1 MHLCITH
8 RAVFVGFQVAY
19 NAGFADLGY
28 GMEREESQVLVRADT
43 PSPFHFVPIA
53 KVCPKAQQNRDVCFA
68 HLAPASY
75 TSPGAGGSCVSVFR
89 DSWWNLM
96 KVQNEPQDSKPPECK
111 SAKGEPA
118 HKAAPQSP
126 SANKGTYT
134 FRGWDS
140 SHRHPELL
148 GHNLVTPSWQPPPF
162 SPQPCRRRESPAH
175 SQECRHSTMVVASIK
190 YPPQRAHMR

>member
-1 MHLCITH
+1 MHLRVTH

-96 KVQNEPQDSKPPECK
+96 KVQNEPQDSKPRVQECQRRASPQGSAPVPECK
-111 SAKGEPA
+111 QRYLHLQGVGFK
-118 HKAAPQSP
+118 PQ
-126 SANKGTYT
+126 T
-134 FRGWDS
+134 FRAAGPQPRYPFLAD
-140 SHRHPELL
+140 P
-148 GHNLVTPSWQPPPF
+148 GGTPSFLPTAV
-162 SPQPCRRRESPAH
+162 S
-175 SQECRHSTMVVASIK
+175 
-190 YPPQRAHMR
+190 